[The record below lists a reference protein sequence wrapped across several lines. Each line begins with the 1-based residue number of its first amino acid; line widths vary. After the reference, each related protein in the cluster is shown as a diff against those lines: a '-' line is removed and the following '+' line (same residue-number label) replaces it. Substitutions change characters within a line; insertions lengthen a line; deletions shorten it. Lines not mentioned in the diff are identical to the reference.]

1 MNLQPTHKYDDIID
15 LPHPVSS
22 RHPHMPVSDRA
33 AQFAPFAALTGYD
46 AAIRETA
53 RLTDRKAEQTEE
65 ARLTLDQKQQLL
77 LNSSEAFPEVAVTYF
92 KPDTRKDGG
101 AYVLVTGRFRGV
113 DPIKRQLVLTDKTC
127 IPLDD
132 ITDLESSIFPEFP

>member
-1 MNLQPTHKYDDIID
+1 MSGKYDDIIA

-46 AAIRETA
+46 SALRETA
-53 RLTDRKAEQTEE
+53 RQTEPKKEQTDEPKQILDRKQQFL
-65 ARLTLDQKQQLL
+65 LTCH
-77 LNSSEAFPEVAVTYF
+77 EPHPEITVIYF
-92 KPDTRKDGG
+92 KADAHKAGG
-101 AYVLVTGRFRGV
+101 AYVSLTGRFRRI
-113 DPIKRQLVLTDKTC
+113 DPVGRQLVLTDKTR

-132 ITDLESSIFPEFP
+132 ISDLESSIFPEFP